1 MEEYVEQIYHV
12 FNSLRLSQKLYDTE
26 DKILH
31 VCRNQL
37 DPFIYGALKDLY
49 GKQLKEFWNTSS
61 IPYTSDKAIC
71 IVERRCHPN
80 LEFCLHNAAY
90 FARGFSLHIF
100 CSTANK
106 NYIKSICRNQLP
118 NVHLHEVFEN
128 IGTPEQGRFEYNE
141 LLKSSFFWDSINEEH
156 VITIETDTYF
166 LDFIPESIY
175 AYDYVASRWPWA
187 PDQPGG
193 GGLSYR
199 KTKLMKKII
208 DSNSVNTSEHK
219 MQDTYAAAG
228 MKQLNAKIPDKNDSY
243 KYFVEAS
250 GSNHACGIHQWWTFA
265 WNLQGA
271 DLELLIRIYLK
282 LNIV

>member
-1 MEEYVEQIYHV
+1 MEDYVERIFHV
-12 FNSLRLSQKLYDTE
+12 FKSISLSKHIYNGE
-26 DKILH
+26 GKILDL
-31 VCRNQL
+31 CRSQL
-37 DPFIYGALKDLY
+37 DPFVYGALNDLY
-49 GKQLKEFWNTSS
+49 GKQLKEFWNTST
-61 IPYTSDKAIC
+61 IPYSSDKAIC

-100 CSTANK
+100 CSSANK
-106 NYIKSICRNQLP
+106 NFIEAICGNQLP
-118 NVHLHEVFEN
+118 NIHLHEIFEH

-141 LLKSSFFWDSINEEH
+141 LLKSSFFWNSIEEEH
-156 VITIETDTYF
+156 VITIETDSYF

-175 AYDYVASRWPWA
+175 EYDYVASKWPWA
-187 PDQPGG
+187 REEPGG

-199 KTKLMKKII
+199 KTKLMKEII
-208 DSNSVNTSEHK
+208 HSNSIKITDHK

-228 MKQLNAKIPDKNDSY
+228 MKLLNAKIPDEKESY

-250 GSNHACGIHQWWTFA
+250 ASNYACGVHQWWSCI
-265 WNLQGA
+265 WNVSDEEIMIVINL
-271 DLELLIRIYLK
+271 YLR